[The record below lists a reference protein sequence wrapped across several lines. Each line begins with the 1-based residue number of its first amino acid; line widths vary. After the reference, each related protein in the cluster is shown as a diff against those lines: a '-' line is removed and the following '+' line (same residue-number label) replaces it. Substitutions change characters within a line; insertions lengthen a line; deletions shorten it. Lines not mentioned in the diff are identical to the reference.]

1 MKDIFWIVIEI
12 IVFSVLGYFISISI
26 GWIFSISKEY
36 YYPLGYSLTYIL
48 FLFFIAS
55 NLRYWENRNK

>member
-1 MKDIFWIVIEI
+1 MKDILWIVIEI
-12 IVFSVLGYFISISI
+12 IVFSVLGYFVSISI

-48 FLFFIAS
+48 FLFFIVN

>member
-12 IVFSVLGYFISISI
+12 IVFSVLGYFVSISI

-36 YYPLGYSLTYIL
+36 YYPL
-48 FLFFIAS
+48 
-55 NLRYWENRNK
+55 

>member
-48 FLFFIAS
+48 FLFFIAN